1 MPYFED
7 LSPGAQQRI
16 EKLMSA
22 KGLSLDQA
30 IEEVVIEA
38 IAMGG
43 LTLAG
48 RPKASVTAING
59 PNGPPGKNGQIWD
72 KKAPN

>member
-1 MPYFED
+1 MLNLED
-7 LSPGAQQRI
+7 LNQDTQKKIRR
-16 EKLMSA
+16 LMER

-48 RPKASVTAING
+48 RPKASVVAINL
-59 PNGPPGKNGQIWD
+59 PNGPPKNLGQIRAD
-72 KKAPN
+72 KH